1 MKIQLM
7 DAVLAPIDLYTV
19 ASVWADEKISD
30 NAAEHSLC
38 SITSSRINENT
49 NKQDTEKIEK
59 LTKQLQDA
67 DMQLDDYKHDLNNL
81 TNEMEHANKE
91 REAYKNHCRILLKKI
106 DRIKKAT
113 KGTAVSYIGD
123 TKTECDNLFK
133 CWEDEIRARNTADRK
148 YNKLLHTIEGLTKR
162 YTDESE
168 AIQCNS
174 DVESRDKGLVLQ
186 NILTVLRYL
195 KNKANNQQ

>member
-1 MKIQLM
+1 MKLQLA
-7 DAVLAPIDLYTV
+7 DAVLASNNLCTVTSCWPSENNINYTTCRWY
-19 ASVWADEKISD
+19 ALPQQSD
-30 NAAEHSLC
+30 
-38 SITSSRINENT
+38 TKT
-49 NKQDTEKIEK
+49 DMVEK
-59 LTKQLQDA
+59 LTKELQDA

-113 KGTAVSYIGD
+113 KGTAVSFIGD

-133 CWEDEIRARNTADRK
+133 CWEDETRARNTVDRK
-148 YNKLLHTIEGLTKR
+148 YSKLLHTIEGLIKR
-162 YTDESE
+162 QTDENE
-168 AIQCNS
+168 AIQFKS
-174 DVESRDKGLVLQ
+174 DTESRDKSLVLQ

-195 KNKANNQQ
+195 KNKANNQK

>member
-1 MKIQLM
+1 MKIQLA
-7 DAVLAPIDLYTV
+7 DAILEPNNLCTVTSCWLSDDNSGYTAYPWYALPRQV
-19 ASVWADEKISD
+19 DTKAD
-30 NAAEHSLC
+30 
-38 SITSSRINENT
+38 T
-49 NKQDTEKIEK
+49 IEK
-59 LTKQLQDA
+59 LTKEFQDA
-67 DMQLDDYKHDLNNL
+67 NMQLDDYKHDLNNIA
-81 TNEMEHANKE
+81 NEMEHANKE
-91 REAYKNHCRILLKKI
+91 REIYKNHCRILLKKI

-133 CWEDEIRARNTADRK
+133 CWEDETRARNTVDRK

-195 KNKANNQQ
+195 KNKADNQK

>member
-7 DAVLAPIDLYTV
+7 DAVLAPIDLCTV
-19 ASVWADEKISD
+19 TSVWTDENINNDTTCRWYALPQQSD
-30 NAAEHSLC
+30 
-38 SITSSRINENT
+38 TKT
-49 NKQDTEKIEK
+49 DMVEK
-59 LTKQLQDA
+59 LTKELQDA

-113 KGTAVSYIGD
+113 KGTAVSFIGD

-133 CWEDEIRARNTADRK
+133 CWEDETRARNTVDRK
-148 YNKLLHTIEGLTKR
+148 YSKLLHTIEGLINR
-162 YTDESE
+162 YTDENE
-168 AIQCNS
+168 AIQFKS
-174 DVESRDKGLVLQ
+174 DTESRDKSLVLQ

-195 KNKANNQQ
+195 KNKANNQK